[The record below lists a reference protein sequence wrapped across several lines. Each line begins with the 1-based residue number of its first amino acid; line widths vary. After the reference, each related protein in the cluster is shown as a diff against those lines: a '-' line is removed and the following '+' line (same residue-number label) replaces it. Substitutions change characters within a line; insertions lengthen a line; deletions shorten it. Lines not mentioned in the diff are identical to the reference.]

1 MMTARAMAAGLRCG
15 WLPARTTGSSNA
27 SGVPFREPVS
37 QPGLVTGRR
46 AFLVAADVTLLIDP
60 ARKTRAVL
68 IAALGVP
75 VFVVSPGHES
85 SSSRQ
90 QPSAQ
95 FCASAGTPGPPRPA
109 GARGGPGL

>member
-46 AFLVAADVTLLIDP
+46 AFLVAADVPLLVDP
-60 ARKTRAVL
+60 AREPRAVL
-68 IAALGVP
+68 VAALVVA

-85 SSSRQ
+85 FSSRG
-90 QPSAQ
+90 QPSGQ
-95 FCASAGTPGPPRPA
+95 FCAAAGRPA
-109 GARGGPGL
+109 QRRAPGG